1 MTFKC
6 DSNVNSAVAS
16 LPHADRSQRS
26 ILKHVAK
33 RTNIESRPVSKH
45 LVGNS
50 ETRLRQLKM
59 GAKAYC

>member
-1 MTFKC
+1 MSFQC
-6 DSNVNSAVAS
+6 NGNVNNLVAS
-16 LPHADRSQRS
+16 LPLADRSERS
-26 ILKHVAK
+26 ILRYVAK